1 VTFDPTARRWVRVAA
16 RGGYVVVVLL
26 ATLTHF
32 HFDPN
37 PTMVASRWRH
47 ALVFA
52 TAGSDVVDAARNVL
66 LFTGFGAV
74 WLVTSPRSHAWRRVV
89 WITLVG
95 CALSICV
102 ETAQLFSALRTSS
115 VNDVT
120 TNTLGA
126 LLGAAGLVAMV
137 RVFAWLRRR
146 ATVAGVPLLTI
157 AMSYWCA
164 MGAEMFSPFYRHGMN
179 PWSGGSIANRLANAL
194 RYVKPFA
201 IGRVSITDMALF
213 APGGAVMQAALV
225 ELGIGGGVAA
235 ITVIVAGGVF
245 AFAVEIAH
253 GIAGQPIE
261 VSAIVGHTLAVA
273 IGAAAAWRWGA
284 PVTARG
290 DEQRRARILAVALAV
305 LLVAWAWR
313 PFLPR
318 ASWQAVRAQVTA
330 PHLTPLGVLGT
341 TSDLFGVMDVAEQF
355 FLYVSLGLVLAAWP
369 LRYRGK
375 LANVLPGVYLAI
387 VLEVGQILVLTRTF
401 DVTDLLTQCAA
412 VVVGFVA
419 ARRAGCEARGELLGR
434 PTGGRS
440 GAAGAPGEE
449 LPLVHVGP

>member
-1 VTFDPTARRWVRVAA
+1 
-16 RGGYVVVVLL
+16 
-26 ATLTHF
+26 
-32 HFDPN
+32 
-37 PTMVASRWRH
+37 
-47 ALVFA
+47 
-52 TAGSDVVDAARNVL
+52 
-66 LFTGFGAV
+66 
-74 WLVTSPRSHAWRRVV
+74 SPRSHAWRRVV

-95 CALSICV
+95 CALSVCV
-102 ETAQLFSALRTSS
+102 ETAQLFSAMRTSS

-201 IGRVSITDMALF
+201 IARVSITDMALF

-235 ITVIVAGGVF
+235 IAVMVAGGVF

-290 DEQRRARILAVALAV
+290 YEQRRARILAVALAV

-313 PFLPR
+313 
-318 ASWQAVRAQVTA
+318 AVRAQVTA

-355 FLYVSLGLVLAAWP
+355 FLYVSLGLVLAARP

>member
-1 VTFDPTARRWVRVAA
+1 MTFDPTARRWVRVAA

-102 ETAQLFSALRTSS
+102 ETAQLFSAMRTSS

-194 RYVKPFA
+194 RYVKPFTVERA
-201 IGRVSITDMALF
+201 SLTDMALF
-213 APGGAVMQAALV
+213 APGGAVIQVSLV
-225 ELGIGGGVAA
+225 ELGMGNGAAAWLVAVAGAVFSGGVE
-235 ITVIVAGGVF
+235 V
-245 AFAVEIAH
+245 AH

-261 VSAIVGHTLAVA
+261 LSAIIGHSVGIALGAVLAWCF
-273 IGAAAAWRWGA
+273 GPSAAS
-284 PVTARG
+284 RG
-290 DEQRRARILAVALAV
+290 NQRRRACLLAAGLGL

-318 ASWQAVRAQVTA
+318 VSWQAVRSQMTA
-330 PHLTPLGVLGT
+330 PHLTPLGMLGT

-355 FLYVSLGLVLAAWP
+355 FLYVSVGVVLAVWP
-369 LRYRGK
+369 LRYRGWV
-375 LANVLPGVYLAI
+375 ANVLPGLYLAA
-387 VLEVGQILVLTRTF
+387 VLEAGQIVVLSRVF

-412 VVVGFVA
+412 VAVGFVV
-419 ARRAGCEARGELLGR
+419 ARRAGCEPRGELLGGR
-434 PTGGRS
+434 RVAADGGIR
-440 GAAGAPGEE
+440 
-449 LPLVHVGP
+449 GP